1 MLFLSWRY
9 ILPSATASPN
19 IKLSAALSFLSS
31 SCSFRSLWL
40 QHRCTSRDFTF
51 LCCRVQSSLVTS
63 SCSQLPRLHEG
74 SPPSKKKKKCVKS
87 VRTGSWNCSILIVA
101 KFTQVWEIC
110 ILYLTVTSRL
120 SHHDISEYPLCPQL
134 SCWMTKIL
142 AKFLG
147 LA

>member
-1 MLFLSWRY
+1 MLFLSWRC
-9 ILPSATASPN
+9 ILLSATVSPN
-19 IKLSAALSFLSS
+19 IKLSAALSFLLS
-31 SCSFRSLWL
+31 SCGFRSLWL

-51 LCCRVQSSLVTS
+51 LCCWVQSSLVTS
-63 SCSQLPRLHEG
+63 SCYQLPRLHEG
-74 SPPSKKKKKCVKS
+74 SPPLKKKKCVKS
-87 VRTGSWNCSILIVA
+87 VRTGSWNCSTLIVV

-120 SHHDISEYPLCPQL
+120 SHHDIFSKYPLCPQL